1 VLKSLVLKSL
11 AGRKIEVPQRTLFR
25 NCRVGIAGSREAQ
38 VAISG
43 PILLEDI

>member
-1 VLKSLVLKSL
+1 VLKSL
-11 AGRKIEVPQRTLFR
+11 AGRKIEVPARTLFR
-25 NCRVGIAGSREAQ
+25 KFRNCRLGIAGGREAQ